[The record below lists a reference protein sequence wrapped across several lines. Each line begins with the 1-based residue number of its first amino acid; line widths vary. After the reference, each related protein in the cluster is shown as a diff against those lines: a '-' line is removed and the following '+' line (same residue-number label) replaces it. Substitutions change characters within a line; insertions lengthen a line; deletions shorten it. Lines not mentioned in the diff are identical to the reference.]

1 MKRPLLTV
9 LIAAV
14 LLAASAAGSTPS
26 DLKQSY
32 LFTPAGRLTP
42 LHAAT
47 TYQASLFPI
56 PLHVRVPTPGWS
68 GVQWKSGSDYFRGG
82 GPPNYGWVHFGRGS
96 TTGPGQG
103 LISITTA
110 YTRTP
115 SVTRTVNV
123 LRTRGHGATYD
134 PTSPVTVAGFP
145 GTQFDGRITGAKN
158 FDHTGHYF
166 IPFSPVS
173 HAAKYYPDEYPVYGD
188 IFRVIVLNVRG
199 KTVVVYIE
207 NVALPPQEFPT
218 FLTKSE
224 QMLGSL
230 RFPAGTKRG

>member
-1 MKRPLLTV
+1 MKRFLLTA
-9 LIAAV
+9 LIAAGV
-14 LLAASAAGSTPS
+14 LAASAAGSTPP

-32 LFTPAGRLTP
+32 LFTPAGHLTP
-42 LHAAT
+42 LHTGT

-56 PLHVRVPTPGWS
+56 PLRVRVPTAGWS

-82 GPPNYGWVHFGRGS
+82 GPPNYGWVHFARGS

-103 LISITTA
+103 LISIMTA

-115 SVTRTVNV
+115 SVARTVNV

-134 PTSPVTVAGFP
+134 PCVPVTLAGFT

-166 IPFSPVS
+166 VPFSPVS

-188 IFRVIVLNVRG
+188 VFRVIVLDVRG
-199 KTVVVYIE
+199 KTVVIYIE
-207 NVALPPQEFPT
+207 NVALPPQQFPA
-218 FLTKSE
+218 FLSKSE
-224 QMLGSL
+224 QILHAL
-230 RFPAGTKRG
+230 RFPAAKK